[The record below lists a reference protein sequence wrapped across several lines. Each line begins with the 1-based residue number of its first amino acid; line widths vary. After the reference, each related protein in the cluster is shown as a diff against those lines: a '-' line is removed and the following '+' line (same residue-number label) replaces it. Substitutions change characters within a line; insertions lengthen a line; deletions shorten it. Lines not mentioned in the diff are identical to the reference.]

1 MARVAASRFWKRP
14 VMASFA
20 MSPEAVSSHAAA
32 GIAFAAAGGLLG
44 WAVASGIGSLF
55 CELERE
61 WGEPGRP
68 SRVPSRAVRLGFVA
82 AAIVAG
88 VGIYAWEAALRGL
101 DPMGIPPDG
110 LLPAWPRAAGHLL
123 LFAFMAAA
131 VWCDLEYR
139 IIPDAITVPGAILG
153 MICVTVWPDL
163 LLPVGW
169 EQPRSYAPPVV
180 EADVLGAIG
189 PLRGT
194 AGSAWLGAAPSPW
207 GLATLAAAFIAWWAV
222 CTAPAAVRSGWRD
235 PRAWILP
242 AGLVAVVAV
251 WIAGSR
257 DELLVHFRAAEAS
270 LFGGFVSGGLVWLI
284 REAASRALGREAMGL
299 GDVTLMAMIGGWC
312 GWQHGVL
319 TFFAA
324 AFIGLAQGFV
334 AWIVRRDHE
343 LPYGPS
349 LCLAGAVVILAW
361 RGVWNRV
368 GIHFD
373 DPLLLLA
380 AVAGVIVLTG
390 LTLAGWA
397 RVRP

>member
-14 VMASFA
+14 VMAAVPLPLEA
-20 MSPEAVSSHAAA
+20 MSSHAVA

-44 WAVASGIGSLF
+44 WAVASGIGGLF
-55 CELERE
+55 RELEHE

-68 SRVPSRAVRLGFVA
+68 SRVPSRAVKLAFVA
-82 AAIVAG
+82 ASIVAS
-88 VGIYAWEAALRGL
+88 VALYAWEVASRGL
-101 DPMGIPPDG
+101 DPAGISADG
-110 LLPAWPRAAGHLL
+110 LLPAWPRAAAHLV

-153 MICVTVWPDL
+153 MICVIAWPDL

-169 EQPRSYAPPVV
+169 EQARSYAPPLV
-180 EADVLGAIG
+180 EADVLGAMG

-194 AGSAWLGAAPSPW
+194 AGSAWLGPAPSPW

-222 CTAPAAVRSGWRD
+222 CTAPAAVGSRWRD

-242 AGLVAVVAV
+242 AGLAAVVAA
-251 WIAGSR
+251 WIAGGR
-257 DELLVHFRAAEAS
+257 DDLLVHFRAAEAS
-270 LFGGFVSGGLVWLI
+270 LFGGFISGGLVWLI

-324 AFIGLAQGFV
+324 AFIGLAQGCV
-334 AWIVRRDHE
+334 AWMVRRDHE

-349 LCLAGAVVILAW
+349 LCIAGAVVILGW
-361 RGVWNRV
+361 RGVWDRV
-368 GIHFD
+368 GMHFD

-380 AVAGVIVLTG
+380 AVAGMIVLTG

>member
-1 MARVAASRFWKRP
+1 MA
-14 VMASFA
+14 
-20 MSPEAVSSHAAA
+20 AVVLLLGALPLHAGA
-32 GIAFAAAGGLLG
+32 GVAFAAAGGLLG

-55 CELERE
+55 RGLERE
-61 WGEPGRP
+61 WDESGRP
-68 SRVPSRAVRLGFVA
+68 SRVPSRGVRLGFVA
-82 AAIVAG
+82 AAMVAG
-88 VGIYAWEAALRGL
+88 VGMYAWEAALRGL
-101 DPMGIPPDG
+101 EPAGISPDG
-110 LLPAWPRAAGHLL
+110 LLPAWPRAAAHLV

-153 MICVTVWPDL
+153 MICVTAWPDL

-169 EQPRSYAPPVV
+169 ERPRSYAPPLV

-194 AGSAWLGAAPSPW
+194 AGSAWLGPAPSPW
-207 GLATLAAAFIAWWAV
+207 GLAMLAAAFVAWWAV

-242 AGLVAVVAV
+242 AGLAAVAAV
-251 WIAGSR
+251 WIAGGR

-270 LFGGFVSGGLVWLI
+270 LFGALVSGGIVWLI
-284 REAASRALGREAMGL
+284 REAASQALGREAMGL
-299 GDVTLMAMIGGWC
+299 GDVTLMAMIGTWC

-324 AFIGLAQGFV
+324 AFIGLAQGCV
-334 AWIVRRDHE
+334 AWVVRRDHE

-361 RGVWNRV
+361 GGVWERV
-368 GIHFD
+368 GTHFE
-373 DPLLLLA
+373 DPLLLFA
-380 AVAGVIVLTG
+380 AVAGVIGLTA

-397 RVRP
+397 RVRS